1 MIPAAYAQAEDIRRT
16 TGRKRPALD
25 MYVQAEPF
33 TINALPAVQ
42 RRAAPTR
49 RPQRTISAHAA
60 TPSMIAHGTPTA
72 HIRRTRTFGMDI
84 ITSCVSC
91 AQRLTST
98 SGVECIAVPLMRYGL
113 AHIKGGIILNK
124 GKTAILPIILI
135 AVIVLA
141 VGAVCIFT
149 ANISDDEEMS
159 KSVFDYASPDE
170 VRHNGYNLSVRN
182 SFLLDGIKEFGY
194 QGDAEIRVSD
204 EKITAI
210 SFTSNLIEGDSFDG
224 EKAKEETE
232 KFVLAYSE
240 KLEMPFIEEPTTVQ
254 FTNTEEFEKRSQDS
268 YVALAEQCVLLEYS
282 YRDAEGVLWITQIY
296 SPVDG
301 TLTALFT
308 KYLDD
313 SAFEGFEPQVNMKE

>member
-1 MIPAAYAQAEDIRRT
+1 M
-16 TGRKRPALD
+16 
-25 MYVQAEPF
+25 
-33 TINALPAVQ
+33 
-42 RRAAPTR
+42 
-49 RPQRTISAHAA
+49 
-60 TPSMIAHGTPTA
+60 
-72 HIRRTRTFGMDI
+72 
-84 ITSCVSC
+84 
-91 AQRLTST
+91 
-98 SGVECIAVPLMRYGL
+98 
-113 AHIKGGIILNK
+113 NK